1 MQKSKK
7 YLGIAALLVVV
18 FFMLPKHVK
27 MGLIHN
33 FSDVDDYKLFDKHV
47 IAKSTASV
55 PWKFSDTYNKKTPS
69 KELLDFFEARKTC
82 AYLVIKDGKIVYERY
97 AEDYDKETI
106 SGSFSMAKTVNAM
119 LIGKLIE
126 LGKITSLDD
135 DVKKYVPELTQ
146 IPA

>member
-7 YLGIAALLVVV
+7 YLGIIALLVVV
-18 FFMLPKHVK
+18 FFVLPKHVK

-69 KELLDFFEARKTC
+69 KELLDFLKH
-82 AYLVIKDGKIVYERY
+82 
-97 AEDYDKETI
+97 
-106 SGSFSMAKTVNAM
+106 AKPA
-119 LIGKLIE
+119 LIL
-126 LGKITSLDD
+126 L
-135 DVKKYVPELTQ
+135 
-146 IPA
+146 